1 MANILICGHRAY
13 AAHGLKE
20 VLTECGHNVFEFSRG
35 ELKREGNIITGP
47 VLEIDKNSLFNEQV
61 DIVVNFIFLQN
72 GTIKE
77 NEDYISSL
85 LKFCEKHRVGR
96 LIQISSISSYP
107 NSASIISEDSPIDL
121 NIELKGRY
129 GQMKVAADFK
139 LEQASK
145 KFKVNVIFVRAGY
158 ITAVDNPHPFKGI
171 AYFIGSKVAIL
182 IGDKTATLP
191 CVKRDILNS
200 CLAEIVTQDKPL
212 NVYLIFEKYNTTKYS
227 YFRSQSDAFIV
238 FLPKKMFFFL
248 VDIAKILHILSER
261 HICIIKGVF
270 KVNLF
275 DNRRTVQNLKSLQ

>member
-1 MANILICGHRAY
+1 M
-13 AAHGLKE
+13 
-20 VLTECGHNVFEFSRG
+20 
-35 ELKREGNIITGP
+35 
-47 VLEIDKNSLFNEQV
+47 
-61 DIVVNFIFLQN
+61 NFIFLQN

-158 ITAVDNPHPFKGI
+158 ITAVDNPHP
-171 AYFIGSKVAIL
+171 SKALPIL
-182 IGDKTATLP
+182 L
-191 CVKRDILNS
+191 
-200 CLAEIVTQDKPL
+200 
-212 NVYLIFEKYNTTKYS
+212 
-227 YFRSQSDAFIV
+227 
-238 FLPKKMFFFL
+238 
-248 VDIAKILHILSER
+248 
-261 HICIIKGVF
+261 GVRL
-270 KVNLF
+270 LF
-275 DNRRTVQNLKSLQ
+275 